1 MRDAHPCIFARSSGF
16 TLVES
21 IIVLVVLAIAA
32 AAIVSLQGNIF
43 YGQSDNKDLQVGV
56 QLMQE
61 CAEQILA
68 IRQKNSQNNGYSDS
82 SLTDRT
88 AATSNC
94 SGMTVTGYSAAKVTI
109 TSGNSSTTGM
119 AACPTST
126 GTNCKLVSITE
137 GGLTPVTLMLVGP

>member
-1 MRDAHPCIFARSSGF
+1 MRRARPCIFAHSSGF

-32 AAIVSLQGNIF
+32 VAIVSLQGNIF
-43 YGQSDNKDLQVGV
+43 TGQSDNKDLQVGV

-68 IRQKNSQNNGYSDS
+68 IRQKNGYSDS
-82 SLTDRT
+82 SLTDRS

-94 SGMTVTGYSAAKVTI
+94 SGMTVTGYSAATVTI

-126 GTNCKLVSITE
+126 GTDCKLVSITE

>member
-1 MRDAHPCIFARSSGF
+1 MRRARPCIVARSSGF

-21 IIVLVVLAIAA
+21 IIVLLVLAIAA
-32 AAIVSLQGNIF
+32 VAIVSLQGNIF

-68 IRQKNSQNNGYSDS
+68 IRQNNSQNNGYSDS

>member
-1 MRDAHPCIFARSSGF
+1 MKHVRPQRFTAHRGF

-21 IIVLVVLAIAA
+21 VIVLVLLSMAA
-32 AAIVSLQGNIF
+32 AAIVSLQANIF
-43 YGQSDNKDLQVGV
+43 TGQSGNKNLQVGV

-61 CAEQILA
+61 CAEQVLS
-68 IRQKNSQNNGYSDS
+68 IRQKNGYTDS

-94 SGMTVTGYSAAKVTI
+94 SGMTVTGYSAATVTI

-126 GTNCKLVSITE
+126 GTDCKLVSITE

>member
-1 MRDAHPCIFARSSGF
+1 MRRARPCIVARSSGF

-32 AAIVSLQGNIF
+32 VAIVSLQGNIF
-43 YGQSDNKDLQVGV
+43 FGQSGNKDLQVGV

-61 CAEQILA
+61 CAEQVLA
-68 IRQKNSQNNGYSDS
+68 IRQKNGYSDS
-82 SLTDRT
+82 SLTDRA

-94 SGMTVTGYSAAKVTI
+94 SGMTVTGYSAATVTI

-126 GTNCKLVSITE
+126 GTDCKLVSITE